1 MEAKRLFIIT
11 GSTKGI
17 GKALVETLLND
28 KRNLVIG
35 IARTELA
42 MEEPNYRF
50 VQVDLSNTPLSE
62 EVVQK
67 IFPEGEFEKIVLVN
81 NAGGIGQI
89 GYLGELDVN
98 AYHRLYQLNV
108 LAPVF
113 LMNEFVKRY
122 KEGLYQERIVIN
134 ISSGAARKAIDG
146 WSGYGSTKAAL
157 NLITQIAQEEANL
170 TGSGIR
176 FFALAPG
183 VVDTDMQT
191 TIRESSKA
199 SFSSL
204 SKFIDLKEKGELSS
218 AKDTAQKINYLIDN
232 AANFTEVVQDVRNF

>member
-1 MEAKRLFIIT
+1 MEANRLFIIT

-17 GKALVETLLND
+17 GKALVETLLKD

-35 IARTELA
+35 IARTEIA
-42 MEEPNYRF
+42 MEDPNYRF
-50 VQVDLSNTPLSE
+50 VQVDLFNTPLSQE
-62 EVVQK
+62 EVQE

-81 NAGGIGQI
+81 NAGWIGQI
-89 GYLGELDVN
+89 GYIGELDLN
-98 AYHRLYQLNV
+98 AYQRLYHLNV

-113 LMNEFVKRY
+113 LMNEFAKRY
-122 KEGLYQERIVIN
+122 RENLHQERVVIN

-157 NLITQIAQEEANL
+157 NLISQIAQEEANL

-183 VVDTDMQT
+183 VVDTEMQA
-191 TIRESSKA
+191 TIRQSSSS

-204 SKFIDLKEKGELSS
+204 EKFIDLKEKGKLS
-218 AKDTAQKINYLIDN
+218 ATTETAEKIIYLIDN
-232 AANFTEVVQDVRNF
+232 PTNFNEVIQDVRNF